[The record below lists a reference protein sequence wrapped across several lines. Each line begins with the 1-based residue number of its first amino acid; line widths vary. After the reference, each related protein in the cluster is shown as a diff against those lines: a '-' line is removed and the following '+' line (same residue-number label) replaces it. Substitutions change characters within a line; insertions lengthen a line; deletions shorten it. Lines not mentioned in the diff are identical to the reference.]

1 MTIQYMP
8 DCAGLSGVPHV
19 RLGPAPAGAPQ
30 PALHLGNEPGIRLP
44 PHLRADTTTEI
55 VLRLLRS
62 ADATQLQQVAAVT
75 SAGFQAG
82 HLLAMWALCEPAA
95 ALARADRLTAVA
107 HAVEFGVRRSSEA
120 AQVACFLRSYPDEA
134 GVHDDAE
141 LYRALLPQI
150 GPLLD
155 RPRDFDLYWVGEY
168 SDVIQSDSLL
178 GSGAVQTEVYDE
190 IDLTVMHTPLRLH
203 DITRYSA
210 TPTFRLLT
218 VRSENT
224 YLLEYRRESWVQY
237 QSRRPAPR
245 VDLAPLA
252 QRLNLFER
260 APGRWRADP
269 VTLPVPRLYLD
280 AGDGRPAPSSIDAET
295 VIAETV
301 EYLRAAA
308 RRRAPH
314 WSPYVAEG

>member
-1 MTIQYMP
+1 MHYVP
-8 DCAGLSGVPHV
+8 DSPELHALAHV
-19 RLGPAPAGAPQ
+19 RIGPAPATAPR
-30 PALHLGNEPGIRLP
+30 PALHLGNEAGIRLA
-44 PHLRADTTTEI
+44 PHLRADTTAEI

-62 ADATQLQQVAAVT
+62 EDVARLRQITAVT
-75 SAGFQAG
+75 SVQFQPG
-82 HLLAMWALCEPAA
+82 HLLAMWALCEPDE
-95 ALARADRLTAVA
+95 ALARAERLVDAA
-107 HAVEFGVRRSSEA
+107 RAAEFGVRRSSEA
-120 AQVACFLRSYPDEA
+120 VQVACFLRAYREET
-134 GVHDDAE
+134 GITDDAQ
-141 LYRALLPQI
+141 LYRELLPQI
-150 GPLLD
+150 GRLLD

-178 GSGAVQTEVYDE
+178 GSGAVQIEVYDE
-190 IDLTVMHTPLRLH
+190 IDLTVIYTPLRLH

-224 YLLEYRRESWVQY
+224 YILEYRRESWVQY
-237 QSRRPAPR
+237 RSCRPLPR
-245 VDLAPLA
+245 AELAPLA

-269 VTLPVPRLYLD
+269 VTLPVPRMYLD

-301 EYLRAAA
+301 EYLRLAA
-308 RRRAPH
+308 RRRELH
-314 WSPYVAEG
+314 WSPYTIGG